1 MATQFS
7 HLKYIYLS
15 LLFSLSITFP
25 AFADVCFLPDGT
37 CMSGI
42 KMEKQTLGSDDDC
55 SGYGAKK
62 NGKGWDCSDTCRAHG
77 NLYYNCVEKKCTSG
91 YTPGISS
98 CEDGYV
104 FDSDNSYSGDLLC
117 GRCLEDKCPNGSHL
131 SKECETAGY
140 LPVQTQYYVEEYP
153 CYMCV
158 NDNCDTGFSKK
169 CNSET
174 ELALKVQHTQY
185 GSICYKC
192 CNNVCS
198 RGSLDEPICD
208 GGKTSQEVS
217 RTGCDK
223 PCYECR

>member
-1 MATQFS
+1 MAAQFS
-7 HLKYIYLS
+7 RSKYIYLS
-15 LLFSLSITFP
+15 LLFFLSITFP

-91 YTPGISS
+91 YTSGISS
-98 CEDGYV
+98 CERGYIYET
-104 FDSDNSYSGDLLC
+104 DNSYSGDLKC
-117 GRCLEDKCPNGSHL
+117 GRCLEDKCPENTHL
-131 SKECETAGY
+131 SQKCEAAGY
-140 LPVQTQYYVEEYP
+140 MPVRTQYYVEDRP

-158 NDNCDTGFSKK
+158 DDNCNAGLKKK
-169 CNSET
+169 CDSKT
-174 ELALKVQHTQY
+174 ELALRVERTQY
-185 GSICYKC
+185 GSLCYKC

-198 RGSLDEPICD
+198 RGYLDEPTCTD
-208 GGKTSQEVS
+208 GQSPQEVS
-217 RTGCDK
+217 RNDCNK
-223 PCYECR
+223 PCYECQ